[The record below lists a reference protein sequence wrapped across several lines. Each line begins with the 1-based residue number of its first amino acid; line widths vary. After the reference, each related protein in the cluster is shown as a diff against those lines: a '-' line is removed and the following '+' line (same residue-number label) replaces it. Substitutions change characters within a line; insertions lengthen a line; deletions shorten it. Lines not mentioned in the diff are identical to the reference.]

1 MASVANER
9 LETLRFVTYNVH
21 GCVGADGHVDVP
33 RVVRVLTEVDADV
46 VALQEVQW
54 SDDPRRDQLGRIA
67 RVMGMDAFAAATM
80 RRDEDWFGI
89 AILSRVPVV
98 HHERFELGALD
109 GEPRCA
115 LRVDLD
121 VGAAIQTAVTT
132 HMGLTVRERWA
143 QLVRLETVLDSL
155 GGGALVLLGDFNAWV
170 PGRDITRRL
179 RQRFAKASW
188 VRSFPALRPLLPL
201 DRIFA
206 SPEDAVAALDVH
218 RSEEARRASDHLPV
232 WAEIVRPRAE
242 PSSCTPEPP

>member
-1 MASVANER
+1 MAIVPREAIDA
-9 LETLRFVTYNVH
+9 LRFATYNVH
-21 GCVGADGHVDVP
+21 GCIGADGHVDVP
-33 RVVRVLTEVDADV
+33 RIVRVLTELDAEV
-46 VALQEVQW
+46 VALQEVLW

-67 RVMGMDAFAAATM
+67 RVMGMDVFAAATM
-80 RRDEDWFGI
+80 RRGQDWFGN

-98 HHERFELGALD
+98 HHERFELGTQG

-121 VGAAIQTAVTT
+121 VSGIGQTVVTT

-143 QLVRLETVLDSL
+143 QLERLEAVLDSI
-155 GGGALVLLGDFNAWV
+155 GRGPLVLLGDFNAWV

-179 RQRFAKASW
+179 RDRFGAASW

-206 SPEDAVAALDVH
+206 TPGDSIAALHVH
-218 RSEEARRASDHLPV
+218 ASEDARRASDHLPV
-232 WAEIVRPRAE
+232 WAEIMLPHADR
-242 PSSCTPEPP
+242 SSCPP